1 MRTLALCFLIVSL
14 TAACHGTN
22 NIIYYGADGM
32 PQKSPD
38 PRDLITTNSDSTAPE
53 MAGSRRITE
62 VDCSKPVDPTLGNIR
77 CK

>member
-38 PRDLITTNSDSTAPE
+38 PRDLITPNSDS
-53 MAGSRRITE
+53 
-62 VDCSKPVDPTLGNIR
+62 TLGNIR